1 MISLLNHAATIATAA
16 GSFAPQGFSGG
27 INTLTESLNGTRRL
41 RGGRHWRLCYIFI
54 IRGSIEKRYGSL
66 NTFEGVFR
74 NIIHWIMCNIHSLI
88 AYELCNFTFPDKKR
102 TARKNS
108 DSSSKK
114 LCYVV

>member
-54 IRGSIEKRYGSL
+54 IRGSIEKRYGPL
-66 NTFEGVFR
+66 NTFGGVLR

-88 AYELCNFTFPDKKR
+88 AYELCNFTFLDKKELPE
-102 TARKNS
+102 KNQTVRQ
-108 DSSSKK
+108 KN
-114 LCYVV
+114 CAM